1 MHEKVTITS
10 QTKPQLCTF
19 LLSVWGTQYGLDGGL
34 FSFRI
39 IKGRYLREV
48 RFRKCLFF
56 VSKNLQRWNGYP
68 DSS

>member
-10 QTKPQLCTF
+10 QATIMHFFAVSLGITVRFRRWFVF
-19 LLSVWGTQYGLDGGL
+19 LSY
-34 FSFRI
+34 
-39 IKGRYLREV
+39 YLREV